1 MPNIKT
7 SKNRI
12 SSVKNTRKITNAM
25 YLISSSKLR
34 RAKEEL
40 LHTRPFFERTETE
53 IKRVFQST
61 SGVKSPYFYP
71 EEGRKKAEVYG
82 YLVITADK
90 GLAGAYNHNVI
101 KKAEEQLRAHPD
113 SRLYVVGDWGMRY
126 FKKHHMPVDE
136 SFFYAAMHP
145 TLGRAREIAAVLLE
159 AYIGGEVDEIHII
172 YSDMEN
178 ELSSRVRRVRLLP
191 FERKEFISEEEKDNV
206 SGKDY
211 SFDPSPEAVLER
223 LMPSYV
229 AGYIYGAL
237 VDSFSAEHNARMN
250 AMSSANSNAEE
261 LLDKLY
267 LEYNRLRQAMITQEI
282 TEVSGGARAQKNKRK
297 KKKRGDHESEQG

>member
-12 SSVKNTRKITNAM
+12 TSVKNTRKITNAM

-34 RAKEEL
+34 KAKEEL
-40 LHTRPFFERTETE
+40 AHTRPYFERTELE

-71 EEGRKKAEVYG
+71 EDRKKKKAETFG

-101 KKAEEQLRAHPD
+101 KKAEERLKLHPD
-113 SRLYVVGDWGMRY
+113 SKLYVVGDVGMRY
-126 FKKHHMPVDE
+126 FKKHHYPVEE
-136 SFFYAAMHP
+136 SFFYAAMRP
-145 TLGRAREIAAVLLE
+145 TFPRAREIASVLLD
-159 AYIGGEVDEIHII
+159 AYTSGEVDEIHII

-178 ELSSRVRRVRLLP
+178 ELSSDVRRVRLLP
-191 FERKEFISEEEKDNV
+191 FERKEFISEEEKDHV
-206 SGKDY
+206 SGKEY
-211 SFDPSPEAVLER
+211 RFEPSPEKVLER

-250 AMSSANSNAEE
+250 AMSNANNNAQE

-267 LEYNRLRQAMITQEI
+267 LEYNRLRQAIITQEI
-282 TEVSGGARAQKNKRK
+282 TEVCGGARAQKKKRK
-297 KKKRGDHESEQG
+297 KKKYDESA